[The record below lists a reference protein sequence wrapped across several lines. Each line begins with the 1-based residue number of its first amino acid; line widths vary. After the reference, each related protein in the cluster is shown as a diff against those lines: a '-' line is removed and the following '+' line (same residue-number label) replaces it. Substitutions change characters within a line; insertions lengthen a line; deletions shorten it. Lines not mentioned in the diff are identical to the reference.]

1 MCPESELV
9 HVKTLDNRA
18 VRQEILD
25 RIAQLSGADQG
36 KWGRM
41 SVHQMVCHLRDGY
54 GAALGEKAVTPAT
67 SVLQRT
73 VVKWAALWA
82 PLQWMKGYPTRPEM
96 EQGKGGSAPA
106 DFESDRKALR
116 GALERFCEE
125 LPQPCLPHPVF
136 GAMNAREWGRWGY
149 LHADHHLRQFGR

>member
-1 MCPESELV
+1 
-9 HVKTLDNRA
+9 VKTLDNRA

-73 VVKWAALWA
+73 VVKWVALWA